1 MPTPPHDPT
10 TPRCPHCGEANL
22 RLSRHRSQGEAGPS
36 GPAARHYRC
45 RARDCGW
52 RGSLP
57 LRFAPALA
65 WWRAAAKPARRVLL
79 GLGLLAAVGVS
90 GGVLLVSGLETWGRH
105 VAGLDPAPG
114 RNYDGLP
121 LAPASW
127 PQGGRALLTQAT
139 VAAAPAASAGLTL
152 RQGCAWG
159 QPGRNPYRGS
169 TEQALTAA
177 GLPPE
182 VVRQIAAQRQAG
194 RRAGRLQISRDAI
207 RLDDGSRAF
216 NPRRMAMSFGN
227 TLCLNSRV
235 NFAPGHVEAADLF
248 EARDE
253 QGRVHSVMVPDV
265 CGNVTVLGAQ
275 AAGGVVAGVSGAL
288 ADRSLAL
295 ASVAAALAAAP
306 SDPGTAAVAG
316 AGAVDGG
323 RPGLAD
329 GARPGA
335 PGRTG
340 PDGAEAKP
348 RPAEGDEEA
357 QPAGAPRAP
366 TPGAEP
372 GDSGSGSRSS
382 GRSGDASPGA
392 SGAHSPGADGAADP
406 AGAQRDGRA
415 ALWMGL
421 GASGFART
429 LLIAGL
435 NSSATVLAKAGT
447 TIAALPTPG
456 GEWGTDLPSA
466 RQNSLDA
473 RSIPEPGTLL
483 CVLAA
488 LAGLA
493 WMGRRGG

>member
-10 TPRCPHCGEANL
+10 TPRCPHCGEVNL

-36 GPAARHYRC
+36 GLAARRYRC
-45 RARDCGW
+45 RATDCGW

-57 LRFAPALA
+57 LRFARVSA
-65 WWRAAAKPARRVLL
+65 WWRAAAEPARRVLL
-79 GLGLLAAVGVS
+79 GLGLLAAIGVS

-114 RNYDGLP
+114 RNHDGLP
-121 LAPASW
+121 LAPAAW
-127 PQGGRALLTQAT
+127 PQGGQALLTQAT
-139 VAAAPAASAGLTL
+139 VAAAPAASASSAGLPL
-152 RQGCAWG
+152 RHGCAWG
-159 QPGRNPYRGS
+159 EPGRNPYRGS

-216 NPRRMAMSFGN
+216 NPRRMAMSFGT

-253 QGRVHSVMVPDV
+253 QGRVHAVMVPDV
-265 CGNVTVLGAQ
+265 CGNVTVLGAR

-306 SDPGTAAVAG
+306 SDPGTAAVGG
-316 AGAVDGG
+316 AGAADGG

-335 PGRTG
+335 PGHTG

-348 RPAEGDEEA
+348 GPGEGDQDA

-366 TPGAEP
+366 APGAEA
-372 GDSGSGSRSS
+372 GGSGSGSRSS
-382 GRSGDASPGA
+382 ERSGDGSPGA
-392 SGAHSPGADGAADP
+392 GGAGDP
-406 AGAQRDGRA
+406 AGAQRDGPA
-415 ALWMGL
+415 AVWVGL
-421 GASGFART
+421 GTSGLART
-429 LLIAGL
+429 VLIAGL

-456 GEWGTDLPSA
+456 GERGTDLLST
-466 RQNSLDA
+466 RQNTLDA

-493 WMGRRGG
+493 WMGRRG